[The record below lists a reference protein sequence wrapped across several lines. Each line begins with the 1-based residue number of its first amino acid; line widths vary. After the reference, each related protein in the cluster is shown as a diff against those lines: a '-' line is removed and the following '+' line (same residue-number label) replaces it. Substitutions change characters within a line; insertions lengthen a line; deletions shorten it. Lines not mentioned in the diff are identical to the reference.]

1 MKNNTYLFISILA
14 LLGGLCLLLFYKADV
29 FSIGLILMGAIGTLA
44 GMFLLMNPEQKKN
57 DKKSPASQTESTQK
71 SPTSGEHI
79 CDHSHCVASVPVRP
93 KLIDNKA
100 VCKYCKCKFAKNLD
114 KCPYCGAPQ
123 NS

>member
-1 MKNNTYLFISILA
+1 
-14 LLGGLCLLLFYKADV
+14 
-29 FSIGLILMGAIGTLA
+29 MGAIGTLA

-57 DKKSPASQTESTQK
+57 DKKSPASQTPLEPKTT
-71 SPTSGEHI
+71 TSGEHI